1 MVRESGTRDPLRFTA
16 ALSDGE
22 NLYAFR
28 YVHNGSA
35 NTLYYREGGANVVM
49 ASEPLDTERDYWK
62 PVPPGHAIVARA
74 GEAVEL
80 CPFPQDARLAA
91 E

>member
-1 MVRESGTRDPLRFTA
+1 VRQSGTREPLRFTA
-16 ALSDGE
+16 ALSDGQ

-28 YVHNGSA
+28 YGHNGSA

-49 ASEPLDTERDYWK
+49 ASEPLDIERDYWK
-62 PVPPGHAIVARA
+62 PVPAAHVIVARA
-74 GEAVEL
+74 GAPVEL
-80 CPFPQDARLAA
+80 RPFPQDARLAA